1 MIRLDQ
7 HFQVSYQYPVFFSKN
22 IFQKENSVL
31 RDFFVEFGGNDYQK
45 KVFFV
50 IEKSILENNIQLKT
64 EIKNYFQGQDRI
76 HLVEEILVLE
86 GGEKCKNSELYYRKV
101 MDAINE
107 HGIDR
112 HSFVACIGGGAFLDM
127 VGFGAAIAHRG
138 INLLR
143 FPTTVLSQNDSGV
156 GVKNSINFFHKKN
169 FLGTFATPF
178 AVFNDFNFLK
188 SLDKRDQRAGIAEA
202 IKVSLIKDLA
212 FFEWLEENAEKLLVE
227 DSLMEEQIIRC
238 AKIHMAHIAGGDPF
252 EKGSARPL
260 DFGHWLAHRI
270 EFLTNYSLRHGE
282 AVAIGIA
289 VDTYY
294 SFLIGRIKEK
304 EALRVINTIR
314 KIGFEI
320 HHSVLEE
327 ENINLIF
334 EGLNE
339 FREHLGG
346 KLTITILNKLGE
358 GIEIHDI
365 KDDSMKKAILKMKE
379 L

>member
-7 HFQVSYQYPVFFSKN
+7 HFQVSYHYPVFFSKN
-22 IFQKENSVL
+22 IFQKENPVL

-50 IEKSILENNIQLKT
+50 IEKSILDYNIDLKT
-64 EIKNYFQGQDRI
+64 KIKNYFQGQDRI
-76 HLVEEILVLE
+76 HLVDEILVLE
-86 GGEKCKNSELYYRKV
+86 GGEKCKNSEIYYRKV
-101 MDAINE
+101 MDSINE

-127 VGFGAAIAHRG
+127 VGFGVAIAHRG

-156 GVKNSINFFHKKN
+156 GVKNSINFYHKKN
-169 FLGTFATPF
+169 FLGTFAIPF

-202 IKVSLIKDLA
+202 IKVSLIKDLE
-212 FFEWLEENAEKLLVE
+212 FFEWLEENAEKLMLE

-238 AKIHMAHIAGGDPF
+238 AKIHMSHIASGDPF

-294 SFLIGRIKEK
+294 SFLIGRITEK
-304 EALRVINTIR
+304 EALRVIDTIH
-314 KIGFEI
+314 KIGFKI

-358 GIEIHDI
+358 GIEIHEI
-365 KDDSMKKAILKMKE
+365 KDDTMKKAILKMKE